1 MATTAGVAKLS
12 DDTATNEPT
21 PEISARKIPAPSGY
35 HILLAILKPPKE
47 TEGGILKADVTV
59 EIEQTSSVIGHI
71 VAMGD
76 DCYQNKERFP
86 HGAWC
91 KEGDFV
97 LVGAYKGTRFKV
109 EDGMVTQEFRI
120 INDDTVLAVVDDPR
134 GYRRV

>member
-1 MATTAGVAKLS
+1 MATTA
-12 DDTATNEPT
+12 
-21 PEISARKIPAPSGY
+21 EISSIFEDVPELNERKIPTPSGY
-35 HILLAILKPPKE
+35 HILLAILKPSKM

>member
-35 HILLAILKPPKE
+35 HILLAILKPSKM

-59 EIEQTSSVIGHI
+59 EIEQTSSVIGHV
-71 VAMGD
+71 VAMGP

-86 HGAWC
+86 HEPWC
-91 KEGDFV
+91 KVGDFA
-97 LVGAYKGTRFKV
+97 LVGAYRGTRFVV
-109 EDGMVTQEFRI
+109 EDAGIAQEFRI